1 MVLEHFFGRWRL
13 LLLLL
18 VAVLVALA
26 PAIEIAGHGYAPG
39 TVSAKGGNGKG
50 HGDKGKGHN
59 KKGNRGKG
67 NRNHGETKGKKKGH
81 HKIEQATLT
90 AVPLAQ
96 NVVSPT
102 PTPPASEPPAT
113 TGTLLVIAYDCPAG
127 FNPDL
132 VDWFAT
138 CTTVSLGVTFRLV
151 MNGAPADS
159 ATTGTTDDQGN
170 LTFSDLDPGKFHL
183 TEETGDWCH
192 AESDSVDENGDV
204 VVRANER
211 ATVWIFHCPLA
222 LAS

>member
-18 VAVLVALA
+18 LALLVALA

-50 HGDKGKGHN
+50 HGAKGKGHKN
-59 KKGNRGKG
+59 KG
-67 NRNHGETKGKKKGH
+67 NRNHGETKGKGKKKGH

-96 NVVSPT
+96 NVVTPT
-102 PTPPASEPPAT
+102 PTPPASEPTAT

-127 FNPDL
+127 VNSEL

-138 CTTVSLGVTFRLV
+138 CTTVSPDVTFRLV

-170 LTFSDLDPGKFHL
+170 VTFRDLDPGKYHL
-183 TEETGDWCH
+183 TEETGDWCY

-211 ATVWIFHCPLA
+211 ATVWIFHCPPA